1 MTEEELF
8 ISILAA
14 IDGTTVGYKEVG
26 CCYDEE
32 GTVTIHFFNLEKD
45 DENV

>member
-1 MTEEELF
+1 MKEKELF
-8 ISILAA
+8 IKILAA
-14 IDGTTVGYKEVG
+14 IDGTNVGYKEVG

-45 DENV
+45 K